1 MTPPVPDARDP
12 LPRPDTTA
20 RDGDVRDV
28 RDLRAQRDNRLDD
41 TATFPAAPRGD
52 AARPLDADEA
62 RSVTATSAPV
72 GALAGA
78 AAGATAG
85 LVTVSTG
92 PIGFMIGAVVGA
104 MAGSLGG
111 WFGGKSVTEVRYDE
125 EQDAHYRAL
134 YEGGTPTDRGF
145 ESARPAYQLGHVAAH
160 NPDWVG
166 RDFSAVEPELRR
178 AWDGD
183 LRTQHRAEWE
193 AVRPY
198 ARDAYG
204 HARSEGAGARRDLGV
219 IGSAG
224 SAVDP
229 LELDRARAGQP
240 STDAQSPGYIATRDQ
255 ATGPSDPRPD
265 VGSTG
270 RAPGTGLGERGE
282 TDANTAHRRDPEL
295 H

>member
-12 LPRPDTTA
+12 LPRPNTTA

-41 TATFPAAPRGD
+41 TATFPAAQRGD
-52 AARPLDADEA
+52 AARPLDDDEA
-62 RSVTATSAPV
+62 RGVKATSAPV

-92 PIGFMIGAVVGA
+92 PIGFLVGAVVGA
-104 MAGSLGG
+104 MAGTLGG

-125 EQDAHYRAL
+125 EQDSHYRAL
-134 YEGGTPTDRGF
+134 YDGGTPSDRGF
-145 ESARPAYQLGHVAAH
+145 ESARPAYQLGHIAAH

-166 RDFSAVEPELRR
+166 RDFSVVEPELRR
-178 AWDGD
+178 VWDGD
-183 LRTQHRAEWE
+183 LRTQHRFEWE

-229 LELDRARAGQP
+229 LELERARAGQ
-240 STDAQSPGYIATRDQ
+240 SSIDAQSSGFIATRDQ

-265 VGSTG
+265 PGSTG
-270 RAPGTGLGERGE
+270 RAPGTGLGEHGE